1 MTGKTHEKSEV
12 LARFGSFEMSRAEY
26 RSRNGKHAGHKYRLS
41 VREGHCTKIF
51 AEIFSETPSQGL
63 HKYYRSASGPRAM
76 LGFMSILAHDKTF
89 SRPGELDYH
98 TFHGCISCRR
108 SRSTL
113 LFYLERRWPWRLFF
127 GGSPEVSASAWATTV
142 LLTHRGYKTPK
153 WMEYFLT
160 VCGTLALEGGP
171 IAWVATHR
179 VHHQKTDK
187 EGDPH
192 SPRDGGLWAHMGWI
206 LTGQAMHNSVN
217 GSLALCSRSA
227 KGQVSCLD
235 HQVALGTAHGAGNRD
250 SSRSAAGL
258 VYCGGSSLRTVF
270 GLHSTWLVNS
280 ATHMWGSRRF
290 LTDDTSKN
298 SLWVALLTFGEGW
311 HNNHHAVPQ
320 SARHGLAWYEIDLN
334 WYGICALRALGLAWD
349 IKRHKLARLG
359 QAGVTTRRPISAE
372 GCPGSLLRC
381 R

>member
-1 MTGKTHEKSEV
+1 MQLPLERLQSVHRVNPDTLAKRTGPS
-12 LARFGSFEMSRAEY
+12 RMISRALG
-26 RSRNGKHAGHKYRLS
+26 SCSDVCGQA
-41 VREGHCTKIF
+41 VRGITQLLQK
-51 AEIFSETPSQGL
+51 
-63 HKYYRSASGPRAM
+63 SGATRVT
-76 LGFMSILAHDKTF
+76 LGIMDIITRDKTF
-89 SRPGELDYH
+89 SEPVNWTTTLFMLA
-98 TFHGCISCRR
+98 FHIGAIAA
-108 SRSTL
+108 
-113 LFYLERRWPWRLFF
+113 LFF
-127 GGSPEVSASAWATTV
+127 FTWKGLALAVVLWCVAGGLGIGMGYHR

-160 VCGTLALEGGP
+160 ICGTLALEGGP

-179 VHHQKTDK
+179 VHHQNTDK

-206 LTGQAMHNSVN
+206 LTGKAMHNSVKDLLPYVPDLRKDKFHVLITKWHWVPLTLL
-217 GSLALCSRSA
+217 GIAIFA
-227 KGQVSCLD
+227 IGGWSCLLWGIF
-235 HQVALGTAHGAGNRD
+235 V
-250 SSRSAAGL
+250 
-258 VYCGGSSLRTVF
+258 RTVF

-290 LTDDTSKN
+290 LTDDTSRN

-349 IKRHKLARLG
+349 VKRHKLAPHGEVAVRPSTI
-359 QAGVTTRRPISAE
+359 AADATRAVAPQLITS
-372 GCPGSLLRC
+372 GD
-381 R
+381 